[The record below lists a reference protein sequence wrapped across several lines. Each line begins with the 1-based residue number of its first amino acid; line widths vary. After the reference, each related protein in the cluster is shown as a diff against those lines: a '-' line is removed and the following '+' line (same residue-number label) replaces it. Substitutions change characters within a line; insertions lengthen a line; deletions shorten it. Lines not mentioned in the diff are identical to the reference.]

1 MRRSVLGTAKLPRSK
16 SLISISEGKILEAL
30 NARDTRHGYEMS
42 QSEGIHVKT
51 IYKSLKLLE
60 RKGLVSSRPAGDGR
74 VLYEITPPGRELAV
88 MLVKTDL
95 IQLVENGKSVL
106 ATA

>member
-1 MRRSVLGTAKLPRSK
+1 MPRSK

-30 NARDTRHGYEMS
+30 NARDVRHGYEMS
-42 QSEGIHVKT
+42 QTEGIHVKT

-74 VLYEITPPGRELAV
+74 VLYEITPPGRELAN
-88 MLVKTDL
+88 MLLKTDL
-95 IQLVENGKSVL
+95 IQLVEGDRSL
-106 ATA
+106 PLSA